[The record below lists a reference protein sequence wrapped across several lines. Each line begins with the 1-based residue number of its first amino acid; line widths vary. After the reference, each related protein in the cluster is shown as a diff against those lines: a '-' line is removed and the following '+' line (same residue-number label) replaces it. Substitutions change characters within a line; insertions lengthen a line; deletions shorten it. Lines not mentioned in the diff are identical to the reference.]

1 MRKEEEFGWLA
12 KQVRCILDMDWFGYR
27 YQNRTKIEQEI
38 SLSGKAKRRMVC
50 VNWILVYFNVDTD
63 KTMIKRRKIQV
74 MIGEP
79 FRRMVCV
86 GGERPARWAAL
97 WSNMDPPW
105 VALASQYDHDYDDDD
120 GCFGKHVD
128 DHGWHW
134 LLRILMMMTVQWKV
148 DVKHVDDEDEERG
161 EGQLFSQIWTHP
173 GWQWP
178 LNMMMR
184 RRKSKWLYN
193 RKLLLARWNMSMIM
207 MRMTKREERD
217 R

>member
-1 MRKEEEFGWLA
+1 
-12 KQVRCILDMDWFGYR
+12 
-27 YQNRTKIEQEI
+27 
-38 SLSGKAKRRMVC
+38 MVC

-105 VALASQYDHDYDDDD
+105 VALASHHDHDYDDDD
-120 GCFGKHVD
+120 DCFGKHVD

-134 LLRILMMMTVQWKV
+134 FLRILMMMTVQWKV
-148 DVKHVDDEDEERG
+148 DVKDVDDEDEERW

-173 GWQWP
+173 GW
-178 LNMMMR
+178 
-184 RRKSKWLYN
+184 
-193 RKLLLARWNMSMIM
+193 
-207 MRMTKREERD
+207 
-217 R
+217 

>member
-86 GGERPARWAAL
+86 GGERPAQWAAL
-97 WSNMDPPW
+97 WSNMDPPTLGGA
-105 VALASQYDHDYDDDD
+105 VS
-120 GCFGKHVD
+120 
-128 DHGWHW
+128 
-134 LLRILMMMTVQWKV
+134 
-148 DVKHVDDEDEERG
+148 
-161 EGQLFSQIWTHP
+161 
-173 GWQWP
+173 
-178 LNMMMR
+178 
-184 RRKSKWLYN
+184 
-193 RKLLLARWNMSMIM
+193 
-207 MRMTKREERD
+207 
-217 R
+217 